1 MEYQA
6 HELQGSIKVDFQV
19 STEYLEAHLSGSY
32 SLPGM
37 LYVIDRIA
45 DETTKRHLDKVL
57 VNVAIEG
64 DASLEDRFK
73 YAEYAARTLKGIK
86 CAAYTG
92 PKQRLEPFTSDVA
105 QNRGLSL
112 GVFGDVLAAVRWLTS
127 DRK

>member
-1 MEYQA
+1 MEYPA
-6 HELQGSIKVDFQV
+6 HEMQGSIKVDFQAG
-19 STEYLEAHLSGSY
+19 TEYLEAHLSGSY

-57 VNVAIEG
+57 INVAIEG
-64 DASLEDRFK
+64 DARLDDRFK
-73 YAEYAARTLKGIK
+73 YAEYAARTLKVKK

-105 QNRGLSL
+105 QNRGLCL
-112 GVFGDVLAAVRWLTS
+112 EVFGELHAAVRWLTS
-127 DRK
+127 DGK